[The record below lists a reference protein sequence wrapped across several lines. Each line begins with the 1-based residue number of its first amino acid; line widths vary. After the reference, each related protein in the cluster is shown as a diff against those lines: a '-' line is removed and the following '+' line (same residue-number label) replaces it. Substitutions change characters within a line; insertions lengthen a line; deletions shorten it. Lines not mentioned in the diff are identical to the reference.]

1 MRPERESPRGKIM
14 KPATHEEGPTVV
26 VKEATKEG
34 IGHVAARM
42 VGEALGRRIEG
53 FPLLGVKTNVCQE
66 AHRSNTT

>member
-34 IGHVAARM
+34 LATSPPGWLERPLAAELR
-42 VGEALGRRIEG
+42 G
-53 FPLLGVKTNVCQE
+53 FLCLE
-66 AHRSNTT
+66 